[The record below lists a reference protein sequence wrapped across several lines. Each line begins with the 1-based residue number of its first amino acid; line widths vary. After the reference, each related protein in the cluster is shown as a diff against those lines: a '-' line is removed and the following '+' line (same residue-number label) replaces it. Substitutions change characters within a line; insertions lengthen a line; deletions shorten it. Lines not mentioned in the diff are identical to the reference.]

1 MLCREL
7 MPRSNDPALEQRE
20 GGFDAVRR
28 DVSFDMNAICM
39 VDGLVFADAVDNLIQ
54 AVLNAQ

>member
-1 MLCREL
+1 
-7 MPRSNDPALEQRE
+7 
-20 GGFDAVRR
+20 
-28 DVSFDMNAICM
+28 MNAICM